1 MEVTEGN
8 SWEIGTMGVM
18 EIDLIEI
25 ATGLKDILNEWAV
38 GGEVIPMLDEL
49 MMTVV
54 RVGR

>member
-8 SWEIGTMGVM
+8 SREIGTMGVM

-25 ATGLKDILNEWAV
+25 ATGVKDILNEWAV
-38 GGEVIPMLDEL
+38 GGEVIPMPDEL

>member
-8 SWEIGTMGVM
+8 SREIGTMGMM
-18 EIDLIEI
+18 EIDLIEM
-25 ATGLKDILNEWAV
+25 ATGVKDILNEWAV
-38 GGEVIPMLDEL
+38 GGGVIPMLDEL

>member
-8 SWEIGTMGVM
+8 SREIGTMGMM
-18 EIDLIEI
+18 EIEI
-25 ATGLKDILNEWAV
+25 ATGVKDNLNEWAV
-38 GGEVIPMLDEL
+38 GGGVIPMLDEL